1 MNINQSMVHN
11 DEDWQT
17 LCRFLP
23 GQWRQKAFEL
33 GACQRLRGVG
43 SIDVLLRILLLHL
56 GDGLSLKQTCNIA
69 RQAGWT
75 TISDVSLLNRLRQS
89 SEWLRWFCRELVT
102 QHHPARIHL
111 GRPDWL
117 KNRRVKSIDATVVS
131 EPGSTGTDWRVHY
144 CLELFDLMCEQV
156 VLTDRH
162 QGEKVSNFNFTG
174 GDVIVA
180 DRAYC
185 SNMAIA
191 ELAVMQ
197 VDWVIRYK
205 HKSVSLHSQPGA
217 HSPFDLFGALHT
229 VTQHTPS
236 QWIVS
241 AGRPE
246 SVQIRLIAIR
256 KSEEAAAQARKK
268 FLAKMS
274 RRQAVVH
281 EQTLQLQDYI
291 LVVTNLTD
299 PAITPQQVLTL
310 YRLRWQIEIAF
321 KRLKSIMGLGHL
333 PKYDPVSCQAWLHGK
348 LFVALLVELMVEE
361 ARLFSPWGYPLEGDS
376 SHTQSGMV
384 SVERS

>member
-1 MNINQSMVHN
+1 MNINQSMVHE
-11 DEDWQT
+11 DENWQT

-89 SEWLRWFCRELVT
+89 SEWLRWFCRELVC
-102 QHHPARIHL
+102 QRHPARIHL
-111 GRPDWL
+111 DRPEWL
-117 KNRRVKSIDATVVS
+117 KHRRVKSIDATVVS
-131 EPGSTGTDWRVHY
+131 EPGSTGSDWRVHY
-144 CLELFDLMCEQV
+144 CLELFELMCDQV
-156 VLTDRH
+156 VLTDPH
-162 QGEKVSNFNFTG
+162 QGETVSNFNFTD
-174 GDVIVA
+174 GDVVVA

-185 SNMAIA
+185 SNRAVA
-191 ELAVMQ
+191 ELAASH
-197 VDWVIRYK
+197 VDWIIRYK
-205 HKSVSLHSQPGA
+205 YKSVTLHSDEGDHA
-217 HSPFDLFGALHT
+217 PFDLFGALST

-236 QWIVS
+236 QWVVT

-246 SVQIRLIAIR
+246 AVQSRLIAIR

-268 FLAKMS
+268 FIAKMS
-274 RRQAVVH
+274 RRQATIH

-291 LVVTNLTD
+291 LVLTNLND
-299 PAITPQQVLTL
+299 PAITPNQILSI

-333 PKYDPVSCQAWLHGK
+333 PKYDPASCKAWLHGK
-348 LFVALLVELMVEE
+348 LFVALLVDLMVEE

-376 SHTQSGMV
+376 RLT
-384 SVERS
+384 